1 MTPTEP
7 DYLVIGAGAR
17 GMAFIDHIIHHDPA
31 ATVAVVDRRAQP
43 GGHWVDAYPYVRL
56 HQPAMFYGVGSMPLG
71 SGGRDLASKPVI
83 LDYYRAVQ
91 KELEATGRCHFLL
104 EHSYEGEGRCRS
116 LLDPTQVVTLRPR
129 RRLVDT
135 VYIEVSVPSTRP
147 PPFPVD
153 PKCTVLPLNVLDIV
167 EQKWQRYVVIGA
179 GKTGMDA
186 ILQLLSLGVE
196 ADRITWIVSRDP
208 WLIIREQIWPAALA
222 RSVGA
227 QARVLSRSRTW
238 QDIYTGFE
246 GLGIFA
252 RIWPDREATCFR
264 CATLNTQE
272 IEQVRRVEHVVRMG
286 HVQRVDAEAIVLDEG
301 TLPTGPEVL
310 HVDCTAQGLPSWPPR
325 PIFEPHRITLQTVA
339 FCQPAASAALVAVAE
354 LELSDDQTRNGAL
367 QSVLPPARPED
378 FLSSLPAFYSNG
390 RAVIRHRAMRRFM
403 FRNRLSLFNHF
414 SLWEGLLAIF
424 YCLPWLFSI
433 EPNVR
438 RIAGLLPPRDNL
450 AVKTPLR

>member
-1 MTPTEP
+1 
-7 DYLVIGAGAR
+7 
-17 GMAFIDHIIHHDPA
+17 MAFTDHIIHHDPT

-56 HQPAMFYGVGSMPLG
+56 HQPAIFYGVGSMPLG

-83 LDYYRAVQ
+83 LDYYGAVQ
-91 KELEATGRCHFLL
+91 NALEATGRCHFLL

-116 LLDPTQVVTLRPR
+116 LTDPTQVVTLSPR

-147 PPFPVD
+147 PPFPVA
-153 PKCTVLPLNVLDIV
+153 PKCTVVPLNVLETLD
-167 EQKWQRYVVIGA
+167 QKWQRYVVIGA

-252 RIWPDREATCFR
+252 RIWPGREATCFR

-286 HVQRVDAEAIVLDEG
+286 HVQRIDADAILLDEG
-301 TLPTGPEVL
+301 TLPTGPDVL

-354 LELSDDQTRNGAL
+354 LSLPDDEARNEAL
-367 QSVLPPARPED
+367 LSVLPPSRPED
-378 FLSSLPAFYSNG
+378 FLSSLPAFYRNG
-390 RAVIRHRAMRRFM
+390 RAVLRHGAMRRFM
-403 FRNRLSLFNHF
+403 LRNRLSLFNHF

-424 YCLPWLFSI
+424 YCLPWVFGI
-433 EPNVR
+433 EANVR
-438 RIAGLLPPRDNL
+438 RIAALLPPRDNL
-450 AVKTPLR
+450 SVKTPLP